1 MYFYIYGKKYNI
13 KRKFNQVDKYFALF
27 FWFNKKKTKK
37 MKKIYGF
44 LMILFQTVHMFI
56 SKLSKKML

>member
-1 MYFYIYGKKYNI
+1 MIANANLTKLTNILRYFFGLIKK
-13 KRKFNQVDKYFALF
+13 KK
-27 FWFNKKKTKK
+27 NKKDE
-37 MKKIYGF
+37 KIYGF

>member
-1 MYFYIYGKKYNI
+1 MVKNTIANANLTKLTNILRYFFGLI
-13 KRKFNQVDKYFALF
+13 
-27 FWFNKKKTKK
+27 KKKTKK

-44 LMILFQTVHMFI
+44 LMISFQTVHMFI